1 MVLKV
6 VIQQSTFNITYTFA
20 CVQIRHN
27 PLSGGYCGEV
37 PPLPIP
43 NREVKLTCADGT
55 AMQCGRVGSRLLLS
69 RASDFERFLR
79 LFLCFF
85 ICSRCFL
92 SADDVDYTDFYYL
105 CSMIWTD
112 RIRQVKIF
120 LVIAAVFIAV
130 ASLVVSHF
138 LVRDLAEEERN
149 RMAVWAEAMRTLNNA
164 DENTDLNL
172 VLKVINENNSIP
184 VIVMDSENHAQTFR
198 NVDVEGKD
206 YADSLAYASAIGQ
219 RLLKQGKNIK
229 IELDDSTHD
238 YIQVCYDESLMIRRL
253 SAYPYIQLGVV
264 MLFVVIAIFALL
276 TSKRAEQNKVW
287 VGLSKETAHQLGTP
301 ISSLMAWIE
310 ILKMN
315 YPDDELIPEMNKD
328 IQRLQLIADRFSK
341 IGALPEPVPASL
353 NEVMN
358 HVIDYMDRRTSKN
371 VKMVKKIPEQDVI
384 VKMNASLFEWV
395 IENLSKN
402 AVDAMGANGG
412 QITLYVEETDDK
424 AIIEVS
430 DTGNGIRKKDLKN
443 VFRPGFTTKKRGW
456 GLGLSLAKR
465 IVEEYHHGKIWVK
478 STEIGHGTTFRI
490 ELKKE

>member
-1 MVLKV
+1 M
-6 VIQQSTFNITYTFA
+6 
-20 CVQIRHN
+20 
-27 PLSGGYCGEV
+27 
-37 PPLPIP
+37 
-43 NREVKLTCADGT
+43 
-55 AMQCGRVGSRLLLS
+55 
-69 RASDFERFLR
+69 
-79 LFLCFF
+79 
-85 ICSRCFL
+85 
-92 SADDVDYTDFYYL
+92 
-105 CSMIWTD
+105 
-112 RIRQVKIF
+112 
-120 LVIAAVFIAV
+120 
-130 ASLVVSHF
+130 
-138 LVRDLAEEERN
+138 
-149 RMAVWAEAMRTLNNA
+149 
-164 DENTDLNL
+164 
-172 VLKVINENNSIP
+172 
-184 VIVMDSENHAQTFR
+184 
-198 NVDVEGKD
+198 
-206 YADSLAYASAIGQ
+206 
-219 RLLKQGKNIK
+219 KQGKNIK

-371 VKMVKKIPEQDVI
+371 VNLVKEIPELDVI

-412 QITLYVEETDDK
+412 QITLHVEETDDK

-490 ELKKE
+490 ELKKNNQLIMSDFSDFYIKNYFISKIICNFAARNNIVYIEYV